1 MRMITTDAATLPDPV
16 FLQRLALCFE
26 TDGKPRANDVTV
38 YEVDDRARDAIAGRL
53 HELGDELATD
63 R

>member
-1 MRMITTDAATLPDPV
+1 MRMITTDAATLPDPD

-26 TDGKPRANDVTV
+26 ADGKPRANGVTV
-38 YEVDDRARDAIAGRL
+38 SEVDDRARDAIADRL
-53 HELGDELATD
+53 RTLGDDLATD